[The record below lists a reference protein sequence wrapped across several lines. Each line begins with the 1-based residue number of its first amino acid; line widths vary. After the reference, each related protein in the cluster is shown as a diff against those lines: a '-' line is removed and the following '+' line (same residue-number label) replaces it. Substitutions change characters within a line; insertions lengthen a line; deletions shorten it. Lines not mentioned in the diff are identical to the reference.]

1 MDEKLSAL
9 KKRVQPGDR
18 ELLPTVIERIGDKW
32 SLFVLILLA
41 KKPHRFT
48 ELVDTVPNISRR
60 MLTVTLR
67 ALERDGLVERIAH
80 ADSPRRVEYR
90 ITALGLTVNKPLAAV
105 FEWALDHRDEV
116 IANRERFDASQNS

>member
-1 MDEKLSAL
+1 MDEQMKAL
-9 KKRVQPGDR
+9 KSRVQPGDR

-41 KKPHRFT
+41 TKPRRFT
-48 ELVDTVPNISRR
+48 ELVEIVPNISRR

-67 ALERDGLVERIAH
+67 HLERDGLVERIAH
-80 ADSPRRVEYR
+80 SDNPPRIEYT
-90 ITALGLTVNKPLAAV
+90 ITPLGLTVNKPLAAV

-116 IANRERFDASQNS
+116 LANREAYDKAQGL